1 MTLEADLV
9 DTIRRHGPLTVAAF
23 MERALYDP
31 VHGYYATASCR
42 SGRAGDFYTSVD
54 AGPLYGGLLATLV
67 RRCADALAGGDD
79 GDAPF
84 DLVEAGAGSGRL
96 ARDVLDAL
104 AARHPRVYRRLRL
117 HLVER
122 SAAARRAQHAT
133 LGPHAPR
140 LASSG
145 DALPQAVHGLVFANE
160 LLDAMPV
167 HRVVAT
173 TAGLREVVVD
183 VDDGRLVTRTASL
196 STPLLATYFDGV
208 GLRPPAGAIADVSL
222 TAVEW
227 MAGAAR
233 ALAGGALVIVDY
245 GHEAARL
252 FDERH
257 ADGTLVGYWRHLAD
271 APFGGFDAMRPRWL
285 ERPGEQDL
293 TAHVDFTSVRRAA
306 TSAGLEAIAT
316 LNQARFLLAL
326 GIGDELGAA
335 GMDLAST
342 RRRLAARTLVHPSGL
357 GGSHQALVFGTPG
370 LGTTLGLDVR

>member
-31 VHGYYATASCR
+31 ARGYYTTASCR

-54 AGPLYGGLLATLV
+54 AGPLYGALVATLV
-67 RRCADALAGGDD
+67 ERGAAALASGD
-79 GDAPF
+79 GRDAPF

-104 AARHPRVYRRLRL
+104 AARHPLMYRRVRL

-122 SAAARRAQHAT
+122 SQAARDAQRVT
-133 LGPHAPR
+133 LGPHALR
-140 LASSG
+140 LVSSG
-145 DALPQAVHGLVFANE
+145 DALPRAVHGLVFANE

-167 HRVVAT
+167 HRVVVT
-173 TAGLREVVVD
+173 MAGLREVVVD
-183 VDDGRLVTRTASL
+183 VDGDRLVTRTVPL
-196 STPLLATYFDGV
+196 STPRLATYFDDLGF
-208 GLRPPAGAIADVSL
+208 RPPVGAMADVSL
-222 TAVEW
+222 AAIEW

-233 ALAGGALVIVDY
+233 SLACGVLAVVDY

-271 APFGGFDAMRPRWL
+271 APFGGVDATRPRWL

-306 TSAGLEAIAT
+306 TSAGLEPIAT
-316 LNQARFLLAL
+316 LDQARFLLAL
-326 GIGDELGAA
+326 GVGDELAAA
-335 GMDLAST
+335 GTDVAAT

-357 GGSHQALVFGTPG
+357 GGSHHALVFRTPG
-370 LGTTLGLDVR
+370 LGTDLGLGER